1 MNSIINQSLSGLPGV
16 ASQLL
21 EDAKNVKVIA
31 LTGNLGAGKTTLVG
45 EMIKVLDAGEFAGSP
60 TFSLVNEYSLKN
72 GTSIYHFDLY
82 RIKDENEILDIGW
95 EEYIGEKDAWIF
107 IEWPERIENLMPEH
121 FLHVNI
127 LQKDSIRTFERK
139 MF

>member
-1 MNSIINQSLSGLPGV
+1 MNPISSQSLSDLSEV
-16 ASQLL
+16 STKLL
-21 EDAKNVKVIA
+21 EEAKDVKVIA

-45 EMIKVLDAGEFAGSP
+45 EMIKALDAGEFAGSP
-60 TFSLVNEYSLKN
+60 TFSLVNEYSLKD
-72 GTSIYHFDLY
+72 GSPVYHFDVY

-95 EEYIGEKDAWIF
+95 EEYISEKDAWVF
-107 IEWPERIENLMPEH
+107 IEWPERIENLLPEH

>member
-1 MNSIINQSLSGLPGV
+1 MNPISSQSLSDLSEV
-16 ASQLL
+16 SAKLL
-21 EDAKNVKVIA
+21 EEAKDVKIIA

-45 EMIKVLDAGEFAGSP
+45 EMIKALDAGDFAGSP
-60 TFSLVNEYSLKN
+60 TFSLVNEYSLKD
-72 GTSIYHFDLY
+72 GTPVYHFDVY
-82 RIKDENEILDIGW
+82 RIKDEYEILDIGW
-95 EEYIGEKDAWIF
+95 EEYISKKNAWVF
-107 IEWPERIENLMPEH
+107 IEWPERIENLLPEH